1 MSGFVE
7 VWCVCFSEAPVACA
21 GSLIFSLYS
30 SHVFF
35 YLSLLNELIHS
46 IGKMGDEKNLPA
58 SNFQQHLQNEGATD
72 P

>member
-30 SHVFF
+30 SHFF
-35 YLSLLNELIHS
+35 FLLLLKEH
-46 IGKMGDEKNLPA
+46 
-58 SNFQQHLQNEGATD
+58 QNHWKTKIRHFSSMLT
-72 P
+72 